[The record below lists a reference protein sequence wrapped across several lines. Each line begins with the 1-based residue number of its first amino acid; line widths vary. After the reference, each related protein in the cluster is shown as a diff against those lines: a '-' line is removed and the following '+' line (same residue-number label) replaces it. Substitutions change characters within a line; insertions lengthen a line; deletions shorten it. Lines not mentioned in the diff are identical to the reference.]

1 MAQQNSVAGE
11 RDGIVS
17 CDVEG
22 SINNLCKLVLSPM
35 RQTDKE
41 IISIMT
47 RK

>member
-1 MAQQNSVAGE
+1 E